1 MEVGCATVVTVFVN
15 SVVPAPSD
23 AMSSDGDPA
32 VVGNRHRMFGG
43 FVALNV
49 YR

>member
-15 SVVPAPSD
+15 SVVTAPSD
-23 AMSSDGDPA
+23 ATSSAGDP
-32 VVGNRHRMFGG
+32 GMFGG
-43 FVALNV
+43 FVELNV